1 MLRCVPGSTTILIE
15 CAGPDKLQCRWELP
29 GHLLVVEPKAEKM
42 TLTSSLSFV
51 YVWVHV
57 VITVSFAAVED
68 GEVVDKAH
76 VALLGG
82 EVELVFLRSEMYGVK
97 RFGLCFCE
105 AWNALGSR
113 GNGMAGEHA
122 AGEIDQGLFIVIVEQ
137 STVVVCWIT
146 SIPV

>member
-1 MLRCVPGSTTILIE
+1 VLRYGPGATTILIK

-51 YVWVHV
+51 YVEVHV
-57 VITVSFAAVED
+57 AITVSFAAVEN
-68 GEVVDKAH
+68 GEVVDEAH

-82 EVELVFLRSEMYGVK
+82 EVELVFLRNEMYSVK

-105 AWNALGSR
+105 TWNALGSR
-113 GNGMAGEHA
+113 GNGMAREHA
-122 AGEIDQGLFIVIVEQ
+122 AGEINQGLFIVVVE
-137 STVVVCWIT
+137 
-146 SIPV
+146 